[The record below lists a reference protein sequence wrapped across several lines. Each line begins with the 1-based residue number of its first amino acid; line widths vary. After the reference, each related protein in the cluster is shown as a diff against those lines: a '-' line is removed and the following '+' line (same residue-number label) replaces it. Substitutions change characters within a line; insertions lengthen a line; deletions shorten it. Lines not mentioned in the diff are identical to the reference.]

1 MTQPLTT
8 PDTAPARDDASAEVA
23 ATVTAADPAS
33 AAGTS
38 AGRDV
43 ASAGRPEATSAAGTA
58 PASAAG
64 TAPGTAPASPAE
76 ADTMSAVGMGLGSDA
91 GLAPASAGT
100 APASAA
106 GPASAGTSA
115 GRDVV
120 SAGRP
125 EATSA
130 LGTATRPDPASA
142 VDAVTAPDAAPLRT
156 DAPRGSAPDGP
167 AGVPPSVAHG
177 PAAEPT
183 GVLARFEDW
192 VRRTP
197 QAPAVID
204 GDRTWTYRDI
214 DTAAARVTTALS
226 DRVRPGDLVGV
237 CLDRSAALVVT
248 AVALARAGAVYLPLG
263 PRPGERRTE
272 AVTEDLD
279 VVCLIGDPAVLPPR
293 HRAGER
299 TPLPLP
305 TEGSNA
311 PAAPVAAFTAP
322 ATGARRAPEGAL
334 YAVLTSGSTGRPKA
348 VAVAEPALSV
358 ALDWYRSETGLAP
371 GDRQSLLIGV
381 AFDPHLLEL
390 WAGLTSGAALVP
402 APDDVRWDSRVLTDW
417 WRDAAVTVSVA
428 ATPMVEP
435 LLDRPWPQDL
445 KLRHLV
451 VGGDRMRRRPGRD
464 VTATV
469 HNAYGPAE
477 ATVVT
482 TTYAMRGTDA
492 KAGCPEPPPIGTPLP
507 GVTVVVTGDDGR
519 PVARGQ
525 DGELRIGGHCL
536 ALGYLDPELTARRF
550 TAPPQDPPLPG
561 VERLYRTG
569 DRVRMT
575 ADGSLEFLGRL
586 DDQVK
591 ISGVRIEPAEVEAA
605 FERDPAVHSAVV
617 TVLRDASGT
626 ARLVAHVRPAAGGEP
641 AAGDLLAAVRAW
653 LPEQA
658 VPTAVRVVDG
668 YPLDANGKVDRA
680 ALAAVAPDP
689 AGTAATADDPAGA
702 TPTERL
708 VLATVRDLL
717 GRPGTTL
724 DDNFT
729 DAGGTSVVAARL
741 LTAVERATGVRLRAP
756 ELLRST
762 DLRAFAALL
771 DERRTPRPEGA

>member
-8 PDTAPARDDASAEVA
+8 PDIIPGTGTTAVPGSE
-23 ATVTAADPAS
+23 
-33 AAGTS
+33 
-38 AGRDV
+38 
-43 ASAGRPEATSAAGTA
+43 
-58 PASAAG
+58 
-64 TAPGTAPASPAE
+64 APGTGGEAAPGTRDALPGTAVRH
-76 ADTMSAVGMGLGSDA
+76 AVGDVPD
-91 GLAPASAGT
+91 GLAAAT
-100 APASAA
+100 APSI
-106 GPASAGTSA
+106 
-115 GRDVV
+115 
-120 SAGRP
+120 
-125 EATSA
+125 
-130 LGTATRPDPASA
+130 
-142 VDAVTAPDAAPLRT
+142 
-156 DAPRGSAPDGP
+156 
-167 AGVPPSVAHG
+167 AHG

-183 GVLARFEDW
+183 GVIARFEDW
-192 VRRTP
+192 ARRTP

-204 GDRTWTYRDI
+204 GEHTWTYRDL
-214 DTAAARVTTALS
+214 DTAAALVATALH

-248 AVALARAGAVYLPLG
+248 AVALARVGAVYLPLG

-279 VVCLIGDPAVLPPR
+279 VVCLIGDPGVLPAR
-293 HRAGER
+293 HRAGEL

-311 PAAPVAAFTAP
+311 PAAPVAAFTDP
-322 ATGARRAPEGAL
+322 GDGARRAPEGAL

-358 ALDWYRSETGLAP
+358 ALDWYRAETGLVP

-417 WRDAAVTVSVA
+417 WRDAGVTVSVA
-428 ATPMVEP
+428 ATPTVEP

-477 ATVVT
+477 ATVVA
-482 TTYAMRGTDA
+482 TTYAMRGSDA
-492 KAGCPEPPPIGTPLP
+492 EAGDASPPPIGTPLP

-519 PVARGQ
+519 PVDRGQ

-550 TAPPQDPPLPG
+550 AAPPQDAPLPG
-561 VERLYRTG
+561 VDRLYRTG

-575 ADGSLEFLGRL
+575 SDGSLEFLGRL

-605 FERDPAVHSAVV
+605 FERDPAVRSAVV
-617 TVLRDASGT
+617 TVLRDEPGN
-626 ARLVAHVRPAAGGEP
+626 ARLVAHVRPAAGGTP
-641 AAGDLLAAVRAW
+641 SAGDLLAAVRTW

-658 VPTAVRVVDG
+658 VPSAVSLVDG

-680 ALAAVAPDP
+680 ALAAEASAPGGPSAP
-689 AGTAATADDPAGA
+689 AGDLAGA
-702 TPTERL
+702 SPSERL

-724 DDNFT
+724 GDNFT

-741 LTAVERATGVRLRAP
+741 LAAVERETGVRLRAP
-756 ELLRST
+756 ELLRSP

-771 DERRTPRPEGA
+771 DERRAPRPAGA

>member
-8 PDTAPARDDASAEVA
+8 PDIIP
-23 ATVTAADPAS
+23 
-33 AAGTS
+33 GT
-38 AGRDV
+38 GT
-43 ASAGRPEATSAAGTA
+43 GTGTA
-58 PASAAG
+58 VARGAG
-64 TAPGTAPASPAE
+64 DGDGLPGTAVRLAAE
-76 ADTMSAVGMGLGSDA
+76 DVPD
-91 GLAPASAGT
+91 GLAAG
-100 APASAA
+100 
-106 GPASAGTSA
+106 
-115 GRDVV
+115 
-120 SAGRP
+120 
-125 EATSA
+125 
-130 LGTATRPDPASA
+130 
-142 VDAVTAPDAAPLRT
+142 AAP
-156 DAPRGSAPDGP
+156 SI
-167 AGVPPSVAHG
+167 AHG

-183 GVLARFEDW
+183 GVIARFEEW
-192 VRRTP
+192 ARRTP

-204 GDRTWTYRDI
+204 GEHSWTYRDL
-214 DTAAARVTTALS
+214 DTAAALVATALR

-248 AVALARAGAVYLPLG
+248 AVALARVGAVYLPLG

-279 VVCLIGDPAVLPPR
+279 VVCLIGDPGVLPAR
-293 HRAGER
+293 HRAGEP

-311 PAAPVAAFTAP
+311 PAAPVAAFTDTDP
-322 ATGARRAPEGAL
+322 GHGGRRAPEGAL

-358 ALDWYRSETGLAP
+358 ALDWYRAETGLAP

-417 WRDAAVTVSVA
+417 WRDAGVTVSVA
-428 ATPMVEP
+428 ATPTVEP

-477 ATVVT
+477 ATVVA
-482 TTYAMRGTDA
+482 TTYAMRGGDA
-492 KAGCPEPPPIGTPLP
+492 EAGDAAPPPIGTPLP

-519 PVARGQ
+519 PVDRGQ
-525 DGELRIGGHCL
+525 EGELRIGGHCL

-550 TAPPQDPPLPG
+550 AAPPQDAPLPG
-561 VERLYRTG
+561 VDRLYRTG

-575 ADGSLEFLGRL
+575 SDGSLEFLGRL

-605 FERDPAVHSAVV
+605 FERDPAVRSAVV
-617 TVLRDASGT
+617 TVLRDESGS
-626 ARLVAHVRPAAGGEP
+626 ARLVAHVRPAAAGGP
-641 AAGDLLAAVRAW
+641 SAGDLLAAVRAW

-658 VPTAVRVVDG
+658 VPSAVRLVDG

-680 ALAAVAPDP
+680 ALAAEASAPGGPSAP
-689 AGTAATADDPAGA
+689 AGDLAGA
-702 TPTERL
+702 TPAERL

-717 GRPGTTL
+717 GRPGTAL
-724 DDNFT
+724 GDNFT

-741 LTAVERATGVRLRAP
+741 LAAVERETGVRLRAP
-756 ELLRST
+756 ELLRSP

-771 DERRTPRPEGA
+771 DERRAPRPAGA